1 MLFHKQCKE
10 MNIQNHVER
19 KRERERGERE
29 RETEREREEKK
40 RRGSKGRTKAVC
52 DTITTYMIKPPILS
66 LHGRHTCTTEMT

>member
-19 KRERERGERE
+19 KRERERYRE
-29 RETEREREEKK
+29 REKK
-40 RRGSKGRTKAVC
+40 KERGSKGSTKAVC
-52 DTITTYMIKPPILS
+52 DTITTYIIKPPILS